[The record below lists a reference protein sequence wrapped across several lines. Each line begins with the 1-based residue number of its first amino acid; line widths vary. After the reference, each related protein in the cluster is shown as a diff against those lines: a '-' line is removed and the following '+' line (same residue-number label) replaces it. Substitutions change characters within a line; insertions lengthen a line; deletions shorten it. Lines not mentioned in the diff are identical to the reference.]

1 MQMVSV
7 MLTPIFKDAPMMS
20 LDYIY
25 VQGKRKAYIEFLNLD
40 QAGTAAPS
48 VRIREFA
55 STAADYKY
63 LKNLEY
69 ESSWQDRILTAA
81 FLKAGTASDD
91 GRLFDI
97 QKGAAGI
104 FLNMCGSAPGLD
116 PEQTAGRTDRIR
128 KYYRDLI
135 SKGGIATDVFR
146 KSKGEEWTEK
156 FFTEVFFGTN

>member
-25 VQGKRKAYIEFLNLD
+25 VQGKRKVYIEFLNLD

-55 STAADYKY
+55 STAADYKD

-97 QKGAAGI
+97 QKAAAGI

-156 FFTEVFFGTN
+156 FLTEVFFGTN